1 MSFYEFSVN
10 ISLFERKNDMFAGA
24 VYTGDFYVA
33 FAASSTSDFCHCQVA
48 SSFKHV
54 GNLMTR
60 CGKIWRKLHIAL
72 KFELLFKCFVL

>member
-1 MSFYEFSVN
+1 MSFDEFSVN

-54 GNLMTR
+54 G
-60 CGKIWRKLHIAL
+60 KIWPKLHIAL

>member
-1 MSFYEFSVN
+1 MNQSVN
-10 ISLFERKNDMFAGA
+10 ISLFERKNDLFAGA

-54 GNLMTR
+54 GNLMMR
-60 CGKIWRKLHIAL
+60 QNLAQVAHRL
-72 KFELLFKCFVL
+72 KV

>member
-33 FAASSTSDFCHCQVA
+33 FAASSTSDFFHCQVA
-48 SSFKHV
+48 SSFEHV
-54 GNLMTR
+54 WNLMTR
-60 CGKIWRKLHIAL
+60 CGKICAQVAL
-72 KFELLFKCFVL
+72 AFELLFKFFVL